1 MAPPPQPSRDSATAG
16 KRGTP
21 QPGAPGRWSGRD
33 GQFPEPIAVMTG
45 GIYGPANPQTPP
57 EASGRFQCFLA
68 IRRSFVFPGLV
79 GEVALEAHLIDLRP
93 LLLRPL
99 HMTFFHLQYLG

>member
-1 MAPPPQPSRDSATAG
+1 
-16 KRGTP
+16 
-21 QPGAPGRWSGRD
+21 
-33 GQFPEPIAVMTG
+33 MTG

-79 GEVALEAHLIDLRP
+79 GEVALEAHLIDL
-93 LLLRPL
+93 
-99 HMTFFHLQYLG
+99 